1 MANSLFR
8 NLKGPQDYSKRVIQ
22 QDDMLRLAV
31 ANDANTANAR
41 KMVKLGTPQGLTEE
55 QGKSP
60 EELQRDLGRQEADAI
75 KNLEDLGFGYI
86 VEDNGRR
93 LPISRL
99 IAEDLAG
106 QPDKLIKFNALYPS
120 IKRDLLSRFN
130 PKMITG
136 QFFQEFLDR
145 YFIEFD
151 LTKGLAN
158 SSANIVELTTNELQR
173 LLPTADQLARL
184 STRLRKVTERGID
197 FQPIIDRL
205 DAVEAALP
213 SAAFY
218 AKVDALALNDPVEAN
233 RVLREVADNLDML
246 PTYNQMERLIDQ
258 KVATNQELLER
269 VNTAVGGLSGNM
281 LANQEEL
288 LAEFGATRGATKA
301 GAEPKRAYIMAKD
314 QPFINTPFGSFKA
327 TQNDLYYQDGPNS
340 LVKVDKAVLKAIV
353 EANPDI
359 RNVVFADGTPLKNSV
374 ASLQQYI
381 LEQSNPLLDVGSVS
395 AASEVAYR
403 PRGQPTLAE
412 FSARKATT
420 ATAKKEAD
428 KTGVGFHLKKIG
440 RGISIEREPT
450 YAEFGK
456 YAIHL
461 GQLKNNDIL
470 NVKYKSLGGIPQF
483 KPTAISDN
491 LKDFILDVLETG
503 KANQRVYDNI
513 PPNERKMFEKIA
525 SGAGVF
531 HTLKLKKTITDTDK
545 ADNTRFEVLRGE
557 YFAGNNSPKVLAEL
571 RRFIVKFMSEG
582 KIPRSEGMTLL
593 MELSI

>member
-1 MANSLFR
+1 MANSIFR
-8 NLKGPQDYSKRVIQ
+8 NLKGPQDYTKRVIQ
-22 QDDMLRLAV
+22 QDDMLKLAV

-55 QGKSP
+55 QTKSP

-93 LPISRL
+93 LPVSRL

-145 YFIEFD
+145 YLIDFD
-151 LTKGLAN
+151 ISKGLAN
-158 SSANIVELTTNELQR
+158 NTANIVELTTAELRR
-173 LLPTADQLARL
+173 LLPSADQLQKL
-184 STRLRKVTERGID
+184 STRLRKVGERGID
-197 FQPIIDRL
+197 LQPLFDRIDAL
-205 DAVEAALP
+205 EAVLP

-218 AKVDALALNDPVEAN
+218 QKVDDLALNDPVEAN
-233 RVLREVADNLDML
+233 RVMQAVADNLDML
-246 PTYNQMERLIDQ
+246 PTYDQMNRLIDQ

-269 VNTAVGGLSGNM
+269 VNTAVGGISASM
-281 LANQEEL
+281 LANQEDL
-288 LAEFGATRGATKA
+288 MAEIVGTRGATKA
-301 GAEPKRAYIMAKD
+301 GAEPKRAYVMAKD

-327 TQNDLYYQDGPNS
+327 TQNDLYYQDGPGS
-340 LVKVDKAVLKAIV
+340 LVKVDKAILKAIV
-353 EANPDI
+353 EANPQM
-359 RNVVFADGTPLKNSV
+359 RNVVFADGSPLKNSV

-381 LEQSNPLLDVGSVS
+381 LEQSNPLADIASVS
-395 AASEVAYR
+395 AASEVAYK

-412 FSARKATT
+412 FTAAKAKT
-420 ATAKKEAD
+420 KKEAET
-428 KTGVGFHLKKIG
+428 TGVGFRLKKIG
-440 RGISIEREPT
+440 KGISIEREPT

-483 KPTAISDN
+483 KPTSISDS

-545 ADNTRFEVLRGE
+545 EDNNRFDILRGE

-571 RRFIVKFMSEG
+571 RRFIVKFMGEG
-582 KIPRSEGMTLL
+582 KIPRSEGMNLL